1 MTDNII
7 FIIPVSTADKVHM
20 SARARKLKEQ
30 GLTHSLKKAPGS
42 GKKRKK
48 HVDPKEVGPEQ
59 PSSGITDGVAKSK
72 AGAQKNSGT
81 ATPTGGIKNAATASL
96 TAKVMADDQE
106 KAKRRKLETNE
117 NLSSL
122 FSSGKSKNKDG
133 DFMTRG
139 FSIPAGA
146 KR

>member
-1 MTDNII
+1 
-7 FIIPVSTADKVHM
+7 M
-20 SARARKLKEQ
+20 SARAQKLKEQ

-42 GKKRKK
+42 GRKRKK
-48 HVDPKEVGPEQ
+48 NTDLEEAGLDQTSNRV
-59 PSSGITDGVAKSK
+59 TDGVVKPK
-72 AGAQKNSGT
+72 AGSQKNSGT
-81 ATPTGGIKNAATASL
+81 ATPIGGIKNAATASL
-96 TAKVMADDQE
+96 TARVLADEQE
-106 KAKRRKLETNE
+106 RAKRMKVETNE
-117 NLSSL
+117 NLKSL